1 MSAGNRLIVAL
12 DTANAT
18 RARLW
23 ADAVSPH
30 AGLLKLGLEFFLAN
44 GSAGVAGITG
54 APVFL
59 DLKLHD
65 IPNTV
70 AGGIRSLLPLRP
82 RMLTIHAAG
91 GAAMIQAAHQAAATA
106 GAGRP
111 MILAV
116 TVLTSLDQHDLHVTG
131 IAAPSG
137 QALSRGQ
144 PVSGG
149 QALSGE
155 RALSG
160 GQPLSGDRA
169 VAEQVLR
176 LGRLAIESGAD
187 GLVCSPLEVAMLR
200 QALGPAVKLVVP
212 GIRPDGSAA
221 GDQARTLTPAQAVAA
236 GADWIVVGRPI
247 TQAADP
253 GAAAAAIAA
262 AIR

>member
-1 MSAGNRLIVAL
+1 MSTVKRLIVAL
-12 DTANAT
+12 DTVDAG

-23 ADAVSPH
+23 ANAVSPH

-44 GSAGVAGITG
+44 GAHGFASIVG
-54 APVFL
+54 APIFL

-70 AGGIRSLLPLRP
+70 AGGVRAVLPLKP

-91 GAAMIQAAHQAAATA
+91 GSAMIRAAHEAAATA
-106 GAGRP
+106 GPDRP

-116 TVLTSLDQHDLHVTG
+116 TVLTSLGQDDLKAIGV
-131 IAAPSG
+131 AASP
-137 QALSRGQ
+137 
-144 PVSGG
+144 P
-149 QALSGE
+149 
-155 RALSG
+155 
-160 GQPLSGDRA
+160 
-169 VAEQVLR
+169 EQVLR
-176 LGRLAIESGAD
+176 LGRLAVEAGVD

-212 GIRPDGSAA
+212 GIRPEGSAV
-221 GDQARTLTPAQAVAA
+221 GDQARTMTPAQAVAA

-247 TQAADP
+247 TGASDP

-262 AIR
+262 GIR